1 MRRLVDTHW
10 RIDSDRSI
18 EREGERE
25 RETKRRS
32 CWALS
37 LSRWIDKIP
46 DVVGRGPSTS
56 SDSPLLRIVISL
68 RRPKID
74 TLINSRASVK
84 LPGRDLPSLGNHGD
98 TRGSEKESQ
107 VTSRRQSDFAA
118 WEIRTRKLFFCWY
131 NRKLIYLTLSL
142 SLQCGSSRSQHRN
155 SSSSRRRR
163 WHPATPFNIYFWPPL
178 LFFFLPWNNKCFCT
192 PTTSTTFIP
201 ITSDTSLSLPNRLK
215 VVKPIKLR
223 KKIHYLY
230 FGRRS
235 CLGGRSPGA
244 LVRTLQT
251 FCANRF
257 RPSNEGFVPQTFWWR
272 PGPAGL
278 SSCKYNRHPS
288 PVCSTHRQ
296 CKQNSVFEKVF
307 APERAG
313 GYVDSKI
320 VFSVCWFKTQIS
332 CCSIFPP
339 PPPPID
345 RRAIWQLPHN
355 IYIYI

>member
-118 WEIRTRKLFFCWY
+118 WEIRTRKLFSLFCWY

-142 SLQCGSSRSQHRN
+142 SLSNAEVAGANTEIAHRPEDVVGTRPPPSIYIFGRPSFFFSCLGIIN
-155 SSSSRRRR
+155 VSVRRRR
-163 WHPATPFNIYFWPPL
+163 RL
-178 LFFFLPWNNKCFCT
+178 LSFQSR
-192 PTTSTTFIP
+192 PTRLSPYP
-201 ITSDTSLSLPNRLK
+201 I
-215 VVKPIKLR
+215 
-223 KKIHYLY
+223 
-230 FGRRS
+230 
-235 CLGGRSPGA
+235 
-244 LVRTLQT
+244 
-251 FCANRF
+251 
-257 RPSNEGFVPQTFWWR
+257 
-272 PGPAGL
+272 
-278 SSCKYNRHPS
+278 
-288 PVCSTHRQ
+288 
-296 CKQNSVFEKVF
+296 
-307 APERAG
+307 
-313 GYVDSKI
+313 DSKWW
-320 VFSVCWFKTQIS
+320 S
-332 CCSIFPP
+332 
-339 PPPPID
+339 
-345 RRAIWQLPHN
+345 QLS
-355 IYIYI
+355 